1 MTSLI
6 ELKPAIQVIRK
17 QRVMLSSELARL
29 YGVSPSVLM
38 QAVKRNL
45 LRFPHDFMFQLN
57 TAEWENLKSQFVT
70 SSLKSDLE
78 SLKSQFVIS
87 NKADIKRG
95 GARTAPYAFTEQ
107 GVAMLSSVLN
117 SERAINVNI
126 EIMRTFVKLRQL
138 VTEHKDLTHRLDALE
153 DRYDDQFKVVFDA
166 IRSLM
171 ESPKPEKRPI
181 GFTADIKTKALKEK
195 SGK

>member
-1 MTSLI
+1 MTDLI

-17 QRVMLSSELARL
+17 QRVMLSSDLALL
-29 YGVSPSVLM
+29 YGVIPKILM

-45 LRFPHDFMFQLN
+45 SRFPDDFMFQL
-57 TAEWENLKSQFVT
+57 TISEWQ
-70 SSLKSDLE
+70 
-78 SLKSQFVIS
+78 SLKSQIVTS
-87 NKADIKRG
+87 NKTGSKRG

-171 ESPKPEKRPI
+171 ESPKVEKQPI
-181 GFTADIKTKALKEK
+181 GFTANIKTKKDIK
-195 SGK
+195 K

>member
-1 MTSLI
+1 MTSAI
-6 ELKPAIQVIRK
+6 EIKPTIQVIRK
-17 QRVMLSSELARL
+17 QRVMLSSELAKL

-57 TAEWENLKSQFVT
+57 TEEWSNLKSQIVT

-87 NKADIKRG
+87 NEADAKRG

-126 EIMRTFVKLRQL
+126 EIMRNFVKLRQL
-138 VTEHKDLTHRLDALE
+138 VTEHKDLSHRLDALE

-171 ESPKPEKRPI
+171 ESPKPAKHPI
-181 GFTADIKTKALKEK
+181 GFTADIKTKEVKK
-195 SGK
+195 

>member
-1 MTSLI
+1 MTGVI
-6 ELKPAIQVIRK
+6 EPKPAIQVIRK

-45 LRFPHDFMFQLN
+45 SRFPHDFMFQLN
-57 TAEWENLKSQFVT
+57 TDEWAN
-70 SSLKSDLE
+70 
-78 SLKSQFVIS
+78 LKSQFVIS
-87 NKADIKRG
+87 NKADTKHG

-153 DRYDDQFKVVFDA
+153 DHYDDQFKVVFDA

-171 ESPKPEKRPI
+171 ESPKPEKHPI

-195 SGK
+195 SEK